1 MKERNQPLNNPKIVA
16 PWACWNCSS
25 ICWRGNCLT
34 WLARNNYSIN
44 LLQNLFHIN
53 ELCLTIVTLISENSL
68 KKKNL
73 AFKVIHGDANQTA
86 QELRENDMS
95 YFERAVTS
103 KTLKD
108 VLSFDNT
115 QA

>member
-1 MKERNQPLNNPKIVA
+1 M
-16 PWACWNCSS
+16 
-25 ICWRGNCLT
+25 CLM
-34 WLARNNYSIN
+34 
-44 LLQNLFHIN
+44 
-53 ELCLTIVTLISENSL
+53 IVTLISENSF
-68 KKKNL
+68 KKNL

-95 YFERAVTS
+95 YFEGAVTS
-103 KTLKD
+103 KTPKD